1 MHNTLEQV
9 FGYPQF
15 RPGQEAAISAVLAGR
30 SAAAIFPTGS
40 GKSLCYRLPALLL
53 PHLTLVV
60 SPLLALMQD
69 QLAFLKRHGI
79 SAGSIDSAQSRE
91 DANDVMARARSG
103 ELKILMISVE
113 RLKNERF
120 RNFLQQVPIS
130 LLVVDEAHCISEWGH
145 NFRPDYLKLPDY
157 QRQFN
162 IPQALLLTATAT
174 PKVIADMQTKFAI
187 APADVVTTGFYR
199 PNLNLL
205 VEPVRGH
212 DKRRRLVEWMA
223 ERPGQP
229 SIVYVTL
236 QKTAEHIAEH
246 LERNG
251 IQAEAYHAG
260 LPHDQREDIQ
270 RRFMAGQSNCIVA
283 TIAFGMGIDKSDIRN
298 VVHFDLPKSIENYSQ
313 EIGRAGRDG
322 QPSDCLV
329 LANRDSLN
337 VLENFVYGDT
347 PERDGIRYVLDEL
360 KASVPEGQW
369 EFLLGPLADQ
379 SNIRSLPLKTLL
391 VQLELRGLIAPRYA
405 YYAEYRFKYLLEP
418 EALLKRFEGERRDF
432 VAAII
437 RTSAR
442 ARTWATVDF
451 EAMYSQYSAER
462 NRVVTALDYFQER
475 GWVELES
482 KQMTEVYSLLHSD
495 FASDAL
501 SAELHEYFT
510 RHEQTEVARIHAMLE
525 VFATERCLGYRLAEY
540 FGDHNAPERCGHCSV
555 CHGHVARLPEPPA
568 LPPLVDKN
576 FAELCG
582 EFIHRH
588 EQHAGRIP
596 SAERLTRF
604 LCGISVPLFTRLKA
618 RAIPGFAVLEEYPYA
633 EVREWADNHLLD

>member
-1 MHNTLEQV
+1 MHHTLEQV

-15 RPGQEAAISAVLAGR
+15 RPGQEAAVSAVLAGR

-40 GKSLCYRLPALLL
+40 GKSLCYQLPALLL

-69 QLAFLKRHGI
+69 QLAFLKSRGI

-174 PKVIADMQTKFAI
+174 PKVIADMQAKFAI
-187 APADVVTTGFYR
+187 APDDVVTTGFYR

-205 VEPVRGH
+205 VEPVRGQ
-212 DKRRRLVEWMA
+212 DKRRRLVEWMT

-246 LERNG
+246 LQRNG

-298 VVHFDLPKSIENYSQ
+298 VVHFDLPKSVENYSQ

-347 PERDGIRYVLDEL
+347 PERDGIHYVLEEL
-360 KASVPEGQW
+360 KASVPDGQW

-418 EALLKRFEGERRDF
+418 EALLQRFEGERRDF

-437 RTSAR
+437 RTSTR

-462 NRVVTALDYFQER
+462 NRVVTALDYFQEK

-555 CHGHVARLPEPPA
+555 CHGQIARLPEPSP
-568 LPPLVDKN
+568 LSPLVDKN
-576 FAELCG
+576 FAQLCG

-588 EQHAGRIP
+588 EQQTGRIP

-604 LCGISVPLFTRLKA
+604 LCGISVPLFTKLKA
-618 RAIPGFAVLEEYPYA
+618 RAIPGFAALEEYPYA
-633 EVREWADNHLLD
+633 QVREWAQEHL